1 MAAEAARLGKVRTK
15 PKLFLTLTGFLM
27 EGVYTQYKRRLL
39 TQLGTNGAKEEPRV

>member
-27 EGVYTQYKRRLL
+27 EGDYTH
-39 TQLGTNGAKEEPRV
+39 